1 MQQLLLIETVVKLAA
16 GLVLVSVPVWTARVL
31 GIDRPASGFWPRM
44 LGGVL
49 IGLAA
54 ATFIEERLPGSRGL
68 ALAGAV
74 AINLSLAFVLIGSL
88 IMKAGASTRRGRA
101 VLWLA
106 ALLLLLVA
114 FVEIAYA

>member
-1 MQQLLLIETVVKLAA
+1 MQQLLLIETVIKLAA
-16 GLVLVSVPVWTARVL
+16 GLVLVSVPVWTAMVL

-44 LGGVL
+44 LGSVL
-49 IGLAA
+49 IGLAI

-74 AINLSLAFVLIGSL
+74 TINLSIAFVLIGSL
-88 IMKAGASTRRGRA
+88 IVKAGAPTRRGRLI
-101 VLWLA
+101 LWIV
-106 ALLLLLVA
+106 ALLLLLMA